1 MTEDDL
7 RELEGNQ
14 RRANP
19 HRLDCKCVLC
29 QEQLAEKVRRTLLAE
44 RTALRLEAEIEKAC
58 TNILIQ
64 DGWDALKTNPVSRRS
79 RGAGF
84 GEPGMA
90 DHLYIRYL
98 HGDRIE
104 LQCSDAITRKI
115 ILKRPAAEV
124 MWIEF
129 KRRTESGADTK
140 AAAHQKEWHER
151 KRRKGAL
158 VLMAGEDFPAT
169 VEGFCN
175 WYENSGLKRG

>member
-19 HRLDCKCVLC
+19 HRLDCTCASC
-29 QEQLAEKVRRTLLAE
+29 QEQSAEKVRHILSAE
-44 RTALRLEAEIEKAC
+44 RTALRLEADIERDC

-84 GEPGMA
+84 GTLGMT
-90 DHLYIRYL
+90 DHEFR
-98 HGDRIE
+98 
-104 LQCSDAITRKI
+104 
-115 ILKRPAAEV
+115 RPAFTARYTMAHEGPTIAIHALCELLFV
-124 MWIEF
+124 EWKSEDGENARHQIEWQ
-129 KRRTESGADTK
+129 DNM
-140 AAAHQKEWHER
+140 
-151 KRRKGAL
+151 RRKGFL
-158 VLMAGEDFPAT
+158 VIAAKRDFPAT